1 MLDKLI
7 DLIIEF
13 LADILPFQVIP
24 HYDRGVRLRLGKPCG
39 KELEPGLHWK
49 IPFADNI
56 LSHMVKA
63 TTINLLEQT
72 VTTKDYKSIVV
83 KAVMKYEVSDVS
95 TLLLEVN
102 SAADA
107 LTDMVQGIIRDKII
121 DKNWNEC
128 NTQVLIS
135 EISKRAK
142 GEVKKWGL
150 MILEITLTDLVEMK
164 SIRLLNK

>member
-24 HYDRGVRLRLGKPCG
+24 HYDRGVRLRLGKLYG
-39 KELEPGLHWK
+39 KELEPGFHWK

-63 TTINLLEQT
+63 TTMNLLEQT

-83 KAVMKYEVSDVS
+83 KAVIKYEVSDVIQ
-95 TLLLEVN
+95 LLLEVN
-102 SAADA
+102 NSSDA

-121 DKNWNEC
+121 EKNWNEC
-128 NTQVLIS
+128 NTQTLIG
-135 EISKRAK
+135 EISKRSKA
-142 GEVKKWGL
+142 EAVKWGL
-150 MILEITLTDLVEMK
+150 KILEITLTDLAEMK

>member
-1 MLDKLI
+1 VLDKLI

-24 HYDRGVRLRLGKPCG
+24 HYDRGVRLRLGNPCG
-39 KELEPGLHWK
+39 KELGPGLHWK

-128 NTQVLIS
+128 NTQVLIG

-142 GEVKKWGL
+142 GEAKKWGL
-150 MILEITLTDLVEMK
+150 TILEITLTDLAEMK